1 MAADK
6 TEDWVRRRTG
16 HRSSTMIALYRE
28 QAETF
33 KELGLGQLKPLHEV
47 IPELAK
53 MAPGSGTLRLRVVGG
68 RDVDDE
74 E

>member
-1 MAADK
+1 
-6 TEDWVRRRTG
+6 
-16 HRSSTMIALYRE
+16 MIALYRE